1 MIPDAR
7 KDMND
12 LKRDR
17 RKRNIGDIMKA
28 RSKRIDLQVQMTEAL
43 NNPFGT
49 KVKFEQIT
57 DSKALKDLMIQKAKA
72 DGAGQVSEEVKK
84 LRKIKEK
91 EI

>member
-1 MIPDAR
+1 MGGLLDSMGGEEQEKVPKVRSADLTKMIPDAR

-17 RKRNIGDIMKA
+17 RKRNIGDIFKA

-57 DSKALKDLMIQKAKA
+57 DSKALKDLMI
-72 DGAGQVSEEVKK
+72 
-84 LRKIKEK
+84 
-91 EI
+91 